1 MRAALLTS
9 LLLLAAVTTPALAQS
24 HDGHGGSASTT
35 GEALENLRHETGGQ
49 RQFVFSTDRF
59 EYRTSDGEDEFLWDV
74 DAWYGGR
81 LNKLW
86 IKSEAEYDRDEGAF
100 HEAEIQLLWS
110 RAITSYFDVQAGLR
124 HDFAPGGN
132 RTHAVAGLQGLA
144 PYWFEIDAAAF
155 LSNEGELTAA
165 IEAEYDL
172 LLTQRLILQ
181 PRAEVGFS
189 AQDMPDLETGAGL
202 TGIEAGLRLR
212 YEIVRQFAPYIG
224 VEWTRSL
231 GETADYARAA
241 GEDVEST
248 ALVFGLRVWF

>member
-1 MRAALLTS
+1 
-9 LLLLAAVTTPALAQS
+9 
-24 HDGHGGSASTT
+24 
-35 GEALENLRHETGGQ
+35 
-49 RQFVFSTDRF
+49 
-59 EYRTSDGEDEFLWDV
+59 
-74 DAWYGGR
+74 
-81 LNKLW
+81 
-86 IKSEAEYDRDEGAF
+86 
-100 HEAEIQLLWS
+100 
-110 RAITSYFDVQAGLR
+110 
-124 HDFAPGGN
+124 
-132 RTHAVAGLQGLA
+132 LQGLA
-144 PYWFEIDAAAF
+144 PYWFEVDAAAF

-231 GETADYARAA
+231 GGTADYARAA
-241 GEDVEST
+241 GEDVDST